1 MEKLAEAIL
10 LAAKLHEES
19 YDHKSAQR
27 ILLKNLKRRKLS
39 GTDYNQFYKIS
50 RKEAADQAA
59 ENVGFDKRGTQPIY
73 LLLKFCWNDALD
85 WAENFKMEIKNGKQK

>member
-10 LAAKLHEES
+10 LAAKLREES

-27 ILLKNLKRRKLS
+27 TLFKNLTRYS
-39 GTDYNQFYKIS
+39 QFYKIS
-50 RKEAADQAA
+50 IKEAADQAA

-73 LLLKFCWNDALD
+73 LLLQFCWNDALD
-85 WAENFKMEIKNGKQK
+85 WAENFTKGD